1 MDTLLL
7 TLIVLPIAG
16 ACIGVLS
23 GLFGVGGG
31 FLMVPVQY
39 FLLTHFGFD
48 QTIALRVAF
57 GTSLAVILP
66 TAISGGYGHH
76 CRKCVVWK
84 AVLPMGVTGIVGAF
98 LGGTV
103 ASHAPGAILSVLFG
117 AVLLLAAWRMVA
129 HAPESCDCGDPGTTT
144 VWYLIAGLSVG
155 FFSGLLGIGG
165 GVLMVPIFLLFMRFG
180 VRESVGTSTVL
191 IGIYAIGGFLAYIVN
206 GIGVPGLPEYSLGY
220 VDLLFVLLLA
230 IPSIPLA
237 QLGVRLAHKASPV
250 HLKQAFSII
259 LVVMGLKMIGVF
271 SFMGI
276 PILS

>member
-7 TLIVLPIAG
+7 TLIVLPVAG

-66 TAISGGYGHH
+66 TAISGAYGHH

-84 AVLPMGVTGIVGAF
+84 AVLPMGVTGVVGAF

-103 ASHAPGAILSVLFG
+103 ASHTPGAILSVLFG

-129 HAPESCDCGDPGTTT
+129 QVSSPDGCGSSGTS
-144 VWYLIAGLSVG
+144 VPWYLAAGFAVG

-165 GVLMVPIFLLFMRFG
+165 GVLMVPIFILFMRFG
-180 VRESVGTSTVL
+180 VRESIGTSTVL
-191 IGIYAIGGFLAYIVN
+191 IGIYAVGGFLAYIVN

-230 IPSIPLA
+230 VPSIPLA
-237 QLGVRLAHKASPV
+237 QLGVRIAHRTSPV
-250 HLKQAFSII
+250 RLKQAFSVI

-271 SFMGI
+271 SVLGI

>member
-7 TLIVLPIAG
+7 TLIVLPVAG

-66 TAISGGYGHH
+66 TAISGAYGHH
-76 CRKCVVWK
+76 CRKCIAWE
-84 AVLPMGVTGIVGAF
+84 AILPMGITGILGAF

-103 ASHAPGAILSVLFG
+103 ASHAPGALLSLLFG
-117 AVLLLAAWRMVA
+117 AVLMVAAWRMVA
-129 HAPESCDCGDPGTTT
+129 QIQSSGECGSPG
-144 VWYLIAGLSVG
+144 VSVPWYLVAGFSVG

-180 VRESVGTSTVL
+180 VRESIGTSTVL
-191 IGIYAIGGFLAYIVN
+191 IAIYAVGGFLAYIVN
-206 GIGVPGLPEYSLGY
+206 GLGVSGLPEFSLGY
-220 VDLLFVLLLA
+220 VDLLFVVLLA
-230 IPSIPLA
+230 VPSIPLA
-237 QLGVRLAHKASPV
+237 QVGVRIAHSTSPV
-250 HLKQAFSII
+250 RLKQAFSVI
-259 LVVMGLKMIGVF
+259 LIVMGLKMIGVF
-271 SFMGI
+271 SVLGI

>member
-7 TLIVLPIAG
+7 TLIILPIAG
-16 ACIGVLS
+16 ACIGILS

-39 FLLTHFGFD
+39 YLLTHFGFD

-84 AVLPMGVTGIVGAF
+84 AVLPMGITGIFGAF
-98 LGGTV
+98 MGGTV
-103 ASHAPGAILSVLFG
+103 ASHAPGQVLAVLFG
-117 AVLLLAAWRMVA
+117 IVLLIAAWRMVVQIPA
-129 HAPESCDCGDPGTTT
+129 SSECGSPGST
-144 VWYLIAGLSVG
+144 VPWYLVAGFCVG

-180 VRESVGTSTVL
+180 VRESIGTSTIL
-191 IGIYAIGGFLAYIVN
+191 IGIYAVGGFLAYIVN
-206 GIGVPGLPEYSLGY
+206 GLGVPGLPAYSFGY
-220 VDLLFVLLLA
+220 VDLLYVLLLA
-230 IPSIPLA
+230 VTSIPFA
-237 QLGVRLAHKASPV
+237 QIGVRLAHRTSPV
-250 HLKQAFSII
+250 RLKQAFSVI
-259 LVVMGLKMIGVF
+259 LIVMGLKMIGVF
-271 SFMGI
+271 SVLGI